1 MNSITLFNMRSTDFD
16 DCHNCTRNFVFIKHS
31 TFSFKD
37 FLDGALDSVGREESE
52 GHPVFENLGHIV
64 SGIS

>member
-1 MNSITLFNMRSTDFD
+1 MHSISFFNMRSTDFYD
-16 DCHNCTRNFVFIKHS
+16 NCTRNFVFIKHS

-52 GHPVFENLGHIV
+52 GPPCF
-64 SGIS
+64 